1 MPPASLALLER
12 TARQTARGR
21 WGTDWLAGYTPV
33 RFSGPFG
40 GFPSAHAVDSVPQGP
55 NKRGI
60 TKATDLLNMCA
71 YPFGSI
77 TSFPGH
83 ANLNSVAANSGKA
96 ITGFGWLGE
105 ISQTL
110 LVAVQGKVGKDVA
123 GTWVDITGAATIT
136 DDDDNF
142 MDVAYLNATAVLTFL
157 KKDTPLK
164 WTGSGDVATLGGSPR
179 TGVKGG
185 FGKGGVNAII
195 GHLFRIYRT
204 GNPALPYGFER
215 VETGGVGPISNE
227 ATIAVGQDLCFLTAD
242 GNVQL
247 IRGNQYVPNGIGR
260 SIQRTL
266 LADYSKSRL
275 EFASMGLLRERGLLG
290 LSVS

>member
-12 TARQTARGR
+12 TARQNARGR

-40 GFPSAHAVDSVPQGP
+40 GFTSAHAVDSVPQGP

-185 FGKGGVNAII
+185 FGW
-195 GHLFRIYRT
+195 
-204 GNPALPYGFER
+204 
-215 VETGGVGPISNE
+215 
-227 ATIAVGQDLCFLTAD
+227 D
-242 GNVQL
+242 GRMWL
-247 IRGNQYVPNGIGR
+247 GSDPN
-260 SIQRTL
+260 L
-266 LADYSKSRL
+266 DYSALHDVGRHHHHLVDAHRRFRLHRQGRCQRHHRAPVSHLSHRQSR
-275 EFASMGLLRERGLLG
+275 AALRL
-290 LSVS
+290 